1 MASPV
6 LLVTEVFPVA
16 GKVDTSAA
24 SWAALPK
31 PAASNAR
38 SVYKAVDQSSCLELI
53 ALSDTAQL
61 ADLEDFWPQS
71 WSLLGVDLQGD
82 FRRQLLRFVEAPK
95 NVDQP
100 LPKTPYI
107 QMRHVEVRPPVYRD
121 YLAWRDRTIFDV
133 VRKAPE
139 VEAFLA
145 YHSVVSSEPGVM
157 FVSGFSCEVDQY
169 SSVFNS
175 ADYKK
180 IVAEAGN
187 TYITG
192 GERGLYTK
200 IYRAV

>member
-16 GKVDTSAA
+16 GKVDALAA
-24 SWAALPK
+24 SWAALSK
-31 PAASNAR
+31 PAGSNAR
-38 SVYKAVDQSSCLELI
+38 SVYKSLDQTSCLELL
-53 ALSDTAQL
+53 ALGDITQL
-61 ADLEDFWPQS
+61 AELEDFWQQS
-71 WSLLGVDLQGD
+71 WSLLGDDLQGD
-82 FRRQLLRFVEAPK
+82 FRRQLLLFVEAPK
-95 NVDQP
+95 DVNEP

-107 QMRHVEVRPPVYRD
+107 QMRHVEVKPAVYRD
-121 YLAWRDRTIFDV
+121 YLAWRDRTIFNV
-133 VRKAPE
+133 VRNAPE

-145 YHSVVSSEPGVM
+145 YHSVISSEPGVM
-157 FVSGFSCEVDQY
+157 FVSGFSCEVERY

-180 IVAEAGN
+180 IAAEAVN

>member
-16 GKVDTSAA
+16 GKVDALAA

-38 SVYKAVDQSSCLELI
+38 SVYKSLDQTSCLELI

-61 ADLEDFWPQS
+61 ADLDDFWQRS

-95 NVDQP
+95 NVDEP

-107 QMRHVEVRPPVYRD
+107 QMRHVEVRPAVYRD
-121 YLAWRDRTIFDV
+121 YLAWRERTIFDV

-139 VEAFLA
+139 VETFLA
-145 YHSVVSSEPGVM
+145 YHSVISSEPGVM
-157 FVSGFSCEVDQY
+157 FVSGFSCEVDHY

-175 ADYKK
+175 AKYQE